1 MSNKTNLNKLDGII
15 IIIIIIFIAS
25 NTWYTIQNNIILV
38 NNAMGARKA
47 K

>member
-15 IIIIIIFIAS
+15 IIIIIFNAS
-25 NTWYTIQNNIILV
+25 NTWYTIQNNIMLV